1 MTDARPS
8 LPRYHALD
16 RLRAV
21 MMGLGVVRHASVSY
35 QPTVFEGWPYRDA
48 QADILVHWVIVFIR
62 VFQLPVFFAIAG
74 FFAAYLVHKRG
85 VGAFLRQRWSRI
97 GVPFLV
103 AWPVMGIT
111 MYLVLAFIS
120 RFAPVPP
127 DYVYSEVLMQWA
139 RVERYLFMH
148 LWFLYHL
155 MILCVAASGVC
166 LLAARIPERLR
177 VRALDFCEGLVHR
190 GGVTALVLATAAS
203 LYQMQSW
210 QIDYYAGPV
219 PPLRLLALWGL
230 FFGFGWLLFRRRAT
244 LEGFKPPA
252 WTHLALG
259 VACFF
264 VYRHFADAG
273 CHAGADRICTGTSV
287 VHHLG
292 TVVFLALSMW
302 LLTYALFGL
311 FLRYLDRP
319 SRRWRYLADASYW
332 IYIVHVPLVML
343 LPLLLADAP
352 LPGIVKLALVVAA
365 ATGLALVAYR
375 YLVRPTFIG
384 KQLNGRRHARGAA

>member
-1 MTDARPS
+1 M
-8 LPRYHALD
+8 PRYHALD

-21 MMGLGVVRHASVSY
+21 MMSLGVVRHAALNY
-35 QPTVFEGWPYRDA
+35 EPAAFAGWPYRDA
-48 QADILVHWVIVFIR
+48 QTDILAQWVIVFIR

-85 VGAFLRQRWSRI
+85 VRAFLRQRWNRI

-103 AWPVMGIT
+103 AWPLMGIT
-111 MYLVLAFIS
+111 MFFVLAFIS
-120 RFAPVPP
+120 RVAPVPP
-127 DYVYSEVLMQWA
+127 DFNYSEALMQWA
-139 RVERYLFMH
+139 RAERYLFMH

-166 LLAARIPERLR
+166 VIAARIPERLR
-177 VRALDFCEGLVHR
+177 ERALDLFARLVHR
-190 GGVTALVLATAAS
+190 GGIAVLVPAATAC
-203 LYQMQSW
+203 LYPMQSW
-210 QIDYYAGPV
+210 EIDYYGGPF
-219 PPLRLLALWGL
+219 PPLHVLALWGL

-244 LEGFKPPA
+244 LEGFKPPV
-252 WTHLALG
+252 WTYLAVG

-264 VYRHFADAG
+264 ANRHFADAG
-273 CHAGADRICTGTSV
+273 CHAGPDRICTGTSV
-287 VHHLG
+287 VDHLG

-302 LLTYALFGL
+302 FLAYALFGL

-332 IYIVHVPLVML
+332 IYIAHVPTVML
-343 LPLLLADAP
+343 LPLLLTGVP
-352 LPGIVKLALVVAA
+352 LPGIVKLALVVVA
-365 ATGLALVAYR
+365 ATGLLLLAYR

-384 KQLNGRRHARGAA
+384 KQLNGRRYARGAA